1 MNHHSF
7 CKPIYLCF
15 FLLFL
20 NPISSFAALDSES
33 DRERIASAK
42 SKTFSRTARSH
53 QSFLLSGSYASDQNS
68 KEYNL
73 DSRYYYRSNKQ
84 MHEVNFFQKSS
95 YANLGSSA
103 GKTYLVKK
111 SEVYDAMMSNKFMLL
126 ETNNYG
132 VLYNRAN
139 YDDLSTYYYDLRTA
153 AGLGRVFWDDKIEF
167 DTSIGYLDIK
177 NSGSKIFL
185 MPAVRLNL
193 KLTKDLTF
201 TQRGYLF
208 LDHESMDDDLRT
220 SLKYK
225 ITSKISL
232 SFNHTIEQRKYHDY
246 TKRVTVNNTSRYT
259 SVGLI
264 FDLD

>member
-7 CKPIYLCF
+7 CRSFYWFLFLF
-15 FLLFL
+15 FLY
-20 NPISSFAALDSES
+20 PISSFAAIDSES

-42 SKTFSRTARSH
+42 SKTFSRLTKPT

-84 MHEVNFFQKSS
+84 MHEVNFFQETS
-95 YANLGSSA
+95 YGNLGTTA

-111 SEVYDAMMSNKFMLL
+111 SEQYDGMVSNKFMLFD
-126 ETNNYG
+126 TNNYG

-139 YDDLSTYYYDLRTA
+139 YDDLSTYYYDLRSA
-153 AGLGRVFWDDKIEF
+153 AGFGRVFWDDKIEF
-167 DTSIGYLDIK
+167 DTSVGYLDIK
-177 NSGSKIFL
+177 NSGSKIFV
-185 MPAVRLNL
+185 MPSIRLNL

-208 LDHESMDDDLRT
+208 LDYESMDDDLRT

-232 SFNHTIEQRKYHDY
+232 SFNHTIEQRKYQDQ
-246 TKRVTVNNTSRYT
+246 TKRVTVNNTSRYI